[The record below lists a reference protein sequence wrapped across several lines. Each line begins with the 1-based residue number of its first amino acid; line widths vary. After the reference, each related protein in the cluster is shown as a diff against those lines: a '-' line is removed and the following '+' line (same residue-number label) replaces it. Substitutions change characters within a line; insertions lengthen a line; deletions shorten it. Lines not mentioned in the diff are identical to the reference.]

1 MTVTRHRT
9 VDTPSGTGVVYQMG
23 KPIATVTYTVIVR
36 QGTSNAGARDGTGE
50 GDGLPDTEG
59 LLTVVKGNRGLME
72 TPGPFVLEFEDGK
85 LMEFL
90 VTQYDPVADLCYIV
104 GG

>member
-1 MTVTRHRT
+1 MASTRHT
-9 VDTPSGTGVVYQMG
+9 TADTPTGTGVVYQMG

-36 QGTSNAGARDGTGE
+36 QGISNAGARDGTGE
-50 GDGLPDTEG
+50 RDGLPDSEG
-59 LLTVVKGNRGLME
+59 LLTVLRGDRELME
-72 TPGPFVLEFEDGK
+72 NPGPFVLEFEDGK
-85 LMEFL
+85 LMEFV